1 MATSQ
6 ISTQLSADGAQLTI
20 KPHGHFGFSMYD
32 KFREA
37 CRQGRPGTRYVVD
50 LADVSGMDSSALG
63 MLLVL
68 RDREGGQNGSIEI
81 VHCSAEM
88 RKILQI
94 ANFERLFSIS

>member
-1 MATSQ
+1 MSASQ
-6 ISTQLSADGAQLTI
+6 LTTQLSADGARLTI
-20 KPHGHFGFSMYD
+20 RPRGHFGFTVYD

-37 CRQGRPGTRYVVD
+37 YQLGRPGTRYVVD
-50 LADVSGMDSSALG
+50 LADVSSMDSSALG

-68 RDREGGQNGSIEI
+68 RDREGGQNDSIEI
-81 VHCSAEM
+81 VHCSAEV

>member
-1 MATSQ
+1 MTTSQ
-6 ISTQLSADGAQLTI
+6 LTCQLSTDGAQLTI

-32 KFREA
+32 RFREA
-37 CRQGRPGTRYVVD
+37 CQQGQAGTRYVVD
-50 LADVSGMDSSALG
+50 LADVSSLDSSALG

-68 RDREGGQNGSIEI
+68 RDRQGGQNDCIEI
-81 VHCSAEM
+81 IHCSAEV